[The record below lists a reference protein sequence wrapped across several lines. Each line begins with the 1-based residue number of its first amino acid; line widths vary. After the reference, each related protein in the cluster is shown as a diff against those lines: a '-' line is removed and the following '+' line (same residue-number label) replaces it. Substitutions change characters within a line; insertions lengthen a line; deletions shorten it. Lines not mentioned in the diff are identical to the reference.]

1 MADWGYALGQGIG
14 AGAKSASGIMDAQIK
29 EDADIRAANRQLE
42 LQERLNASQE
52 LMQQRAREHAY
63 QIQQR
68 PAQAAGGYLRGAA
81 AERPMTA
88 SDVTELSGAD
98 PDSEFNTGDG
108 SPVQGMRGN
117 YAELVERGNRIPD
130 PTIRAEYMAQ
140 IERQRAADARGKAK
154 PRSREEQIAA
164 GMEAALASGDV
175 QSYNALKALVPEK
188 FVPLNE
194 NGLYNTATGEV
205 IQPTTNKADRERE
218 RDDRRFEQQMEL
230 QRMRDE
236 SSERRADARAD
247 FTASRE
253 TSRAEAKELAKK
265 LAPVPVA
272 AQKQRETNLE
282 AIATASGIQDELSK
296 VQKQIETGKLDFG
309 VIENA
314 KNSVLNAVGA
324 STEASR
330 NFASFKATMER
341 LRNESLRLN
350 AGVQTDGDA
359 QRAWNELI
367 ANINDKD
374 VVMQRLAEISALNR
388 RAAEIRK
395 QNVNLIQQN
404 YEKDPIDFSPYEN
417 AGKPKPDQGAQNKL
431 APGVQSLVDK
441 YRSR

>member
-14 AGAKSASGIMDAQIK
+14 AGAKSASGILDSQIK
-29 EDADIRAANRQLE
+29 EEADIRAADRKLE
-42 LQERLNASQE
+42 MEQRLLAAQE
-52 LMQQRAREHAY
+52 LMNDRAREHQY

-68 PAQAAGGYLRGAA
+68 PAQAAGGYLRDAA
-81 AERPMTA
+81 GEAPMTA
-88 SDVTELSGAD
+88 KDVTDLTGAGTD
-98 PDSEFNTGDG
+98 EQPGTGDG
-108 SPVQGMRGN
+108 SLVRGMRGN
-117 YAELVERGNRIPD
+117 YEELRKRAELIPLSERAD
-130 PTIRAEYMAQ
+130 YLAQ
-140 IERQRAADARGKAK
+140 LDRQRDAEAQGNTRKR
-154 PRSREEQIAA
+154 PREEQIQLA
-164 GMEAALASGDV
+164 MEAALAAGDA
-175 QSYNALKALVPEK
+175 QSYNALKALAPEK
-188 FVPLNE
+188 FVPLND

-205 IQPTTNKADRERE
+205 IAPTTNKADIQRE

-236 SSERRADARAD
+236 AADRRADSRAD

-265 LAPVPVA
+265 LAPLPVA

-282 AIATASGIQDELSK
+282 AIATASGIQDELGK
-296 VQKQIETGKLDFG
+296 VMNNIETGKLDFG
-309 VIENA
+309 LVENA
-314 KNSVLNAVGA
+314 KNSAANFLGM
-324 STEASR
+324 STESSR
-330 NFASFKATMER
+330 NFATFKATMER

-367 ANINDKD
+367 SNINDKD
-374 VVMQRLAEISALNR
+374 VVQQRLMEISALNR

-404 YEKDPIDFSPYEN
+404 YDKEPIDFTPYEN
-417 AGKPKPDQGAQNKL
+417 PGKSNTAPQG
-431 APGVQSLVDK
+431 GVNPAIQSLVDK